1 MLARTHWECIN
12 LLIILILALLPRAF
26 PQLQFHSACTAPQES
41 ALNNAFTVGQ
51 KIAQKALL
59 RWEIMLANPD
69 APNMPLAEIERFGNI
84 MIAFGVPPQSPDY
97 KAAIKNGTLITRK
110 LAAMN
115 QAPKP
120 PLMCG
125 VSLLEKTGKV
135 PPPTEGD
142 PREFTKMFYRDG
154 QPIVSEDKETH
165 FPVRYFSRRENR
177 HKMVAERIRPLR
189 EWGSGIHATP
199 EHMDSFLRQDF

>member
-1 MLARTHWECIN
+1 MHQPAHYLDSCFAPPSIPATPIPICVY
-12 LLIILILALLPRAF
+12 
-26 PQLQFHSACTAPQES
+26 SPQES
-41 ALNNAFTVGQ
+41 ALNNAFTIGQ

-69 APNMPLAEIERFGNI
+69 APNMTLAEIEGFGNI
-84 MIAFGVPPQSPDY
+84 MTAFGVPPHSPDY
-97 KAAIKNGTLITRK
+97 KTAIKNRTLITRK
-110 LAAMN
+110 LAAMD

-125 VSLLEKTGKV
+125 VSLLEKTGEV
-135 PPPTEGD
+135 PPPTKGD
-142 PREFTKMFYRDG
+142 PREFTKMFHRDG

-165 FPVRYFSRRENR
+165 FPVRYFSRWETRY
-177 HKMVAERIRPLR
+177 KMVAKRIRPLR

-199 EHMDSFLRQDF
+199 EDMDSCLRHGF